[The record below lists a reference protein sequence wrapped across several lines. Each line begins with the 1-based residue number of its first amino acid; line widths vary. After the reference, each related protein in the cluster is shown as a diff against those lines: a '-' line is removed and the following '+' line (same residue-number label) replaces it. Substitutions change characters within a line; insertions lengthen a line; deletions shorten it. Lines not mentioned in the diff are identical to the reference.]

1 MVQVGSASG
10 HEVPAGAEA
19 GPARRRKPDLTPE
32 EAKIWRLAKL
42 FDLRS
47 FIGALMLSAKPQFDD
62 DLLGSP
68 VSVDLADHSHTIK
81 AITRRDGE
89 TTSAKQLSQTAEQG
103 SLTSLLAL
111 GQEVAPLAIT
121 AADRATTTFIDSLS
135 PPLLS

>member
-1 MVQVGSASG
+1 MRSMMKK
-10 HEVPAGAEA
+10 AGY
-19 GPARRRKPDLTPE
+19 LLF
-32 EAKIWRLAKL
+32 LAL
-42 FDLRS
+42 

-81 AITRRDGE
+81 AITRRDGD